1 MAVKWEAK
9 TDRENMVIC
18 GLVKRIPLKGTEV
31 SARVG

>member
-1 MAVKWEAK
+1 MAGKLEAK

-18 GLVKRIPLKGTEV
+18 GSVKRIPLKGTKV